1 MYPKQ
6 ESYTEEQ
13 DKRSCTG
20 FAPLK
25 RKPKGSLDVAQ
36 KSQPPVAS
44 FSATVIF
51 QILTFVHM
59 GDNVSDSDE
68 SIRETK
74 STEERAKKEDIET
87 AKVVSDAPTKEESKD
102 HSS

>member
-1 MYPKQ
+1 M
-6 ESYTEEQ
+6 
-13 DKRSCTG
+13 
-20 FAPLK
+20 LV
-25 RKPKGSLDVAQ
+25 DVAQ

-44 FSATVIF
+44 FSATVFF
-51 QILTFVHM
+51 QSFTLVHM